1 MGFFF
6 SGCRAGAAS
15 DRVVPLGGVRVALK
29 YKNLAVSEVGI
40 GQEVLGWLLDDDEIM
55 SVVMDFH
62 DRGKRCAV
70 VVWLAEDEID
80 DAYISDDT
88 ALKDEFELKK
98 VRDAVDLYDP
108 QKSMCVVIVRDDKA
122 AVLLGDLD

>member
-1 MGFFF
+1 M
-6 SGCRAGAAS
+6 
-15 DRVVPLGGVRVALK
+15 ALK
-29 YKNLAVSEVGI
+29 YKNLAMTEVGI

-62 DRGKRCAV
+62 ERGKRCAV
-70 VVWLAEDEID
+70 VVWLAEDEIN

-88 ALKDEFELKK
+88 ALKDEIELKK
-98 VRDAVDLYDP
+98 VRDTVDSYDP
-108 QKSMCVVIVRDDKA
+108 QKNVCVVIVRDEKV